1 MLLPELGFVH
11 FQENFDAAN
20 PKCSLDA
27 LLRVQQNDVKNGVNE
42 ALSFNDADIQMLSR
56 DMLSAGR
63 LFLCCNKILIQKL
76 FQWRIYIVKFWTPSS
91 PPLDKIFFIFMQF
104 SVKFRQ
110 IIGWCPFGLGAP
122 YRGNPGSAAVF
133 ICFCVGISMIPY
145 LRLFNTKFHPTLN
158 IGFN

>member
-42 ALSFNDADIQMLSR
+42 TLSFNDADIQMLSR

-76 FQWRIYIVKFWTPSS
+76 FQWRIYIV
-91 PPLDKIFFIFMQF
+91 DKIFFIFMQF
-104 SVKFRQ
+104 SVKFCQ
-110 IIGWCPFGLGAP
+110 IIG
-122 YRGNPGSAAVF
+122 
-133 ICFCVGISMIPY
+133 
-145 LRLFNTKFHPTLN
+145 
-158 IGFN
+158 

>member
-1 MLLPELGFVH
+1 MLLPELGFVN

-91 PPLDKIFFIFMQF
+91 PLDKIFFIFMQF

-110 IIGWCPFGLGAP
+110 IIG
-122 YRGNPGSAAVF
+122 
-133 ICFCVGISMIPY
+133 
-145 LRLFNTKFHPTLN
+145 
-158 IGFN
+158 